1 MPQRRLCLRLRRP
14 ALSHEHTE
22 VRGAMI
28 RIHTMCDAHVH
39 ALEAVTQRR
48 EQNVGGVS
56 KVVMQTVSSALGAG
70 AAAIDVLRMDKTPKD
85 LRDDCVALSLAYIGN
100 LMLHTSA
107 LTLGDAEIAAIAQI
121 NLSDH
126 ASAMLSLQ
134 RIIPAA
140 TVATLVAHGMTVD
153 PAELA
158 TVAKTVDAA
167 WRG

>member
-1 MPQRRLCLRLRRP
+1 
-14 ALSHEHTE
+14 
-22 VRGAMI
+22 MI
-28 RIHTMCDAHVH
+28 CIRTMCDAHVH

-56 KVVMQTVSSALGAG
+56 EVVKQAVSSALGAG

-85 LRDDCVALSLAYIGN
+85 LRDDCVALSLAYIDN

-126 ASAMLSLQ
+126 ASALMSLQ

-153 PAELA
+153 LAELA

>member
-1 MPQRRLCLRLRRP
+1 M
-14 ALSHEHTE
+14 
-22 VRGAMI
+22 
-28 RIHTMCDAHVH
+28 H

-56 KVVMQTVSSALGAG
+56 NIVRQTVSSALGAG
-70 AAAIDVLRMDKTPKD
+70 AAAIDVLRMDKTPND

-107 LTLGDAEIAAIAQI
+107 LTLGDAEITAIAAIAQI

>member
-1 MPQRRLCLRLRRP
+1 M
-14 ALSHEHTE
+14 
-22 VRGAMI
+22 
-28 RIHTMCDAHVH
+28 H

-56 KVVMQTVSSALGAG
+56 NIVRQTVSSALGAG

-126 ASAMLSLQ
+126 ASAMMSLQ